1 MVAGG
6 QGTTATTGYVGG
18 GGGEVRRS
26 SRARAVL
33 ICAEDNLNE
42 EWSSVFWVGSGV
54 ETKGGRCFNVI
65 RQGGG
70 RKVTWWASI
79 RAGCAIICGQTLFCD
94 WHDTRL
100 SGGKE
105 FNHLIALEYH
115 TYKNRNSVIL

>member
-1 MVAGG
+1 VAGG

-33 ICAEDNLNE
+33 IYAEDNLNE

-54 ETKGGRCFNVI
+54 ETKGGRCFNVS

-79 RAGCAIICGQTLFCD
+79 RAGCAIFCGQTLFCD
-94 WHDTRL
+94 WHEAIWWQGVQPSYCSRVPYL
-100 SGGKE
+100 Q
-105 FNHLIALEYH
+105 N
-115 TYKNRNSVIL
+115 